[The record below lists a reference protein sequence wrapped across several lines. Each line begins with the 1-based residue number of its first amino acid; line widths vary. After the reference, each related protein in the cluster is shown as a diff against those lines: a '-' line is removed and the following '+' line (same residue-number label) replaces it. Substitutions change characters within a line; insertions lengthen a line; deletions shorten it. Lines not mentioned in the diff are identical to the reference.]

1 MEARSK
7 RQEAS
12 GEIGIFLTSYFLLLA
27 SCLRYTAASMKDA
40 CPMDRMLVLTAFAD
54 NYVYLYTYA
63 EGRAVVID
71 PGDPE
76 VVLQALRAQGLE
88 LTAALATHHHS
99 DHVAGMPILKQATGC
114 QVIGSDPR
122 IQGMDRVVQGGD
134 RLQFGDRTVSVL
146 ASPGHTRTSVCYHLP
161 ARREDEVPI
170 VWTGDTLFVG
180 GCGRLFEC
188 DAATLW
194 RTLQGL
200 AGLPARTQVC
210 GGHNYAVDNYRFAL
224 TLEPANPDIQAALD
238 AAIRADQ
245 AARPITSTL
254 EAERRTNVF
263 LRADQPE
270 VARALAMAEAQAPL
284 VFAELRRR
292 KDVF

>member
-1 MEARSK
+1 M
-7 RQEAS
+7 
-12 GEIGIFLTSYFLLLA
+12 LA
-27 SCLRYTAASMKDA
+27 
-40 CPMDRMLVLTAFAD
+40 LTAFAD
-54 NYVYLYTYA
+54 NYVYRYTYA

-76 VVLQALRAQGLE
+76 VVLQAVRSRGLE

-99 DHVAGMPILKQATGC
+99 DHVAGMVELKQATGC
-114 QVIGSDPR
+114 QLIGSDQR
-122 IQGMDRVVQGGD
+122 IRGIDRVVQGGE
-134 RLQFGDRTVSVL
+134 RLQFGDRTLSVL
-146 ASPGHTRTSVCYHLP
+146 ASPGHTRTGVSYHLL
-161 ARREDEVPI
+161 AAGEDEASI

-200 AGLPARTQVC
+200 AGLPAKTLVC
-210 GGHNYAVDNYRFAL
+210 GGHNYAEENYRFAL
-224 TLEPANPDIQAALD
+224 TVEPSNQALKAALD
-238 AAIRADQ
+238 ATIQADQ
-245 AARPITSTL
+245 AGRAITSTL
-254 EAERRTNVF
+254 SAERLTNIF

-270 VARALAMAEAQAPL
+270 VARALGMAQVPAHL
-284 VFAELRRR
+284 VFAELRHR

>member
-1 MEARSK
+1 
-7 RQEAS
+7 
-12 GEIGIFLTSYFLLLA
+12 
-27 SCLRYTAASMKDA
+27 
-40 CPMDRMLVLTAFAD
+40 MLVLTAFAD
-54 NYVYLYTYA
+54 NYVYLYRYA

-76 VVLQALRAQGLE
+76 VVLQAVQAQGLE

-99 DHVAGMPILKQATGC
+99 DHTAGMVELKQATGC
-114 QVIGSDPR
+114 QVIGSDQR
-122 IQGMDRVVQGGD
+122 IRGMDRVVQGGE
-134 RLQFGDRTVSVL
+134 RLQFGDRSIEVL
-146 ASPGHTRTSVCYHLP
+146 ASPGHTRTGVCYHLL
-161 ARREDEVPI
+161 AAAEDEASI

-200 AGLPARTQVC
+200 AGLPAKTQVC
-210 GGHNYAVDNYRFAL
+210 CGHNYTEENYRFAL
-224 TLEPANPDIQAALD
+224 TVEPANPAIQAALD
-238 AAIRADQ
+238 AAIQADQ
-245 AARPITSTL
+245 AARPITSTI

-270 VARALAMAEAQAPL
+270 VARALGMAQAPAYL
-284 VFAELRRR
+284 VFAELRHR